1 MDFFA
6 LILFLSLYFL
16 RPHEWIKVIGALR
29 PVQMAVF
36 LALLGM
42 FHRYGERLRRE
53 IIKTPHD
60 WMMLAYFLWL
70 VGSNPQPF
78 ATLGLV
84 NNLFVFYVLAAL
96 TLNTIGRMKFMLNWW
111 VLLILGL
118 ALMAVLSEYG
128 FDPTE
133 SWEVTNGRFKGR
145 LSLSLSIYRNPN
157 ALGHSVVPVIVM
169 LYFLGIWQRPVFI
182 KIATMFILLLP
193 LYCVYLTLSKGAFLT
208 GFAMVLM
215 ALTFRRPKAVQVT
228 LFIFALSFG
237 WVAMQTLPRMGELE
251 SSKTDEAIQ
260 GRVMAFQFGMDTLKN
275 RVAGVG
281 FPNFESSF
289 KDRYGFAKAPHSS
302 YVRVGGELGL
312 VGLFLFVG
320 ILCTCLRTLYFART
334 VDEEEE
340 RVRRTL
346 FVMLLSYM
354 VSSWMIGWSD
364 RATFFLIAGAISAFH
379 RQLIERQESEVII
392 IPELQKSVAAF
403 SRAARPKTA
412 DSPQDAIG
420 LPPPALLPPGSVTT
434 VDGLKTKA
442 DVAAARPWYGIRWNR
457 IGLLDINF
465 MVLMTVV
472 ILFVWQYMTRHM

>member
-16 RPHEWIKVIGALR
+16 RPHEWITVVGALR
-29 PVQMAVF
+29 PMQIAVF

-42 FHRYGERLRRE
+42 FHRYGARLWRE
-53 IIKTPHD
+53 IIKTPQD
-60 WMMLAYFLWL
+60 WMMMGYFLWF

-78 ATLGLV
+78 ATLSSV
-84 NNLFVFYVLAAL
+84 NNLFIFYLVATL
-96 TLNTIGRMKFMLNWW
+96 TLSTTGRIKFMLNWW
-111 VLLILGL
+111 ALLILGL

-157 ALGHSVVPVIVM
+157 ALGHTVVPVIVM

-182 KIATMFILLLP
+182 KIATMFVLILP
-193 LYCVYLTLSKGAFLT
+193 LYCVYLTQSKGAFLS
-208 GFAMVLM
+208 GFAMLLM
-215 ALTFRRPKAVQVT
+215 AVTFRRPKVVQVSV
-228 LFIFALSFG
+228 FIFALSFG
-237 WVAMQTLPRMGELE
+237 WAAMQALPRMGELD

-281 FPNFESSF
+281 YPNFESSF
-289 KDRYGFAKAPHSS
+289 MSRYGYAKAPHSS

-354 VSSWMIGWSD
+354 VSSWMVGWMD

-392 IPELQKSVAAF
+392 IPEIQKSVAAF
-403 SRAARPKTA
+403 SRAARPTTA
-412 DSPQDAIG
+412 DSHQDAIG
-420 LPPPALLPPGSVTT
+420 FPQPGLLPPGSVTT
-434 VDGLKTKA
+434 VNGVKTKA
-442 DVAAARPWYGIRWNR
+442 GDDAARPWYGIRWNR
-457 IGLLDINF
+457 VGLLDIFF
-465 MVLMTVV
+465 MVLMTGV
-472 ILFVWQYMTRHM
+472 ILFVWQYMIRYM